1 MLNFY
6 KSVVLKRQAHLQ
18 SGQLAS
24 AEEYGLIWI
33 TSDLLSV
40 AIVIDIFIFQKWKIS
55 GMRSYNPEQIMLSNV
70 VHRPSRDVNLM
81 KEKLIFSEINNGV
94 GSTDELSA
102 YTGNGLGAYAHD
114 DIMTPA
120 RHTAKL

>member
-33 TSDLLSV
+33 TSDLISV
-40 AIVIDIFIFQKWKIS
+40 AIVIGIFIFQKWKMS
-55 GMRSYNPEQIMLSNV
+55 GMRSYNPEQIMLSAV
-70 VHRPSRDVNLM
+70 VRRPSRDVNLM
-81 KEKLIFSEINNGV
+81 KEKLIFSGGDQHGGFV
-94 GSTDELSA
+94 PWGRDS
-102 YTGNGLGAYAHD
+102 
-114 DIMTPA
+114 DIPDL
-120 RHTAKL
+120 RLCYGPCH